1 MKRIDIVYSLIT
13 NPDNTKVLMVKNS
26 GRNTWTLPGGTV
38 EPNETLQMAAM
49 REAKEETG
57 LDIMTYGVVAVNEVI
72 LEEDE
77 EHLVLITFHAE
88 ITGGQEE
95 IMLPEEILE
104 IAWID
109 LNQADELMP
118 YYKEG
123 LSNIVAKNQQV
134 TYFYEGVI

>member
-13 NPDNTKVLMVKNS
+13 NSDNTKVLMVKNS

-38 EPNETLQMAAM
+38 EPNETLQMAAI
-49 REAKEETG
+49 RETKEETG

-72 LEEDE
+72 LKEDE

-88 ITGGQEE
+88 IIGGQEE
-95 IMLPEEILE
+95 IMLPEEIME

-109 LNQADELMP
+109 LRHADELMP

-123 LSNIVAKNQQV
+123 LCNIVEKNQQV
-134 TYFYEGVI
+134 TYFYEGII